1 LKGTRDDGKEAY
13 VTAAPLLPRNA
24 PFSPEDIDTLN
35 GVVSR
40 TTAQQRSWL
49 AGFFAGYEAAQGGQ
63 QLPQAVAPAK
73 GRLPLTVLYGSE
85 SGNAEAL
92 ALKTKKLAQKH
103 GLDAR
108 VYDMADADMSVLS
121 KAKNLMVF
129 ASTWGEGDPPGRAAD
144 FYNGLMGDGAPRLD
158 KNVRFAVL
166 SLGDTAYAQFCAIGK
181 AIDARLEALG
191 ATRAADRM
199 DLDLD
204 FAKKAAEWTE
214 GALGKLAPADT
225 GPSSAT
231 VVHVDFKG
239 GALAPDDDEPAFTAE
254 TPLEGEIAA
263 LVNLNG
269 TGSTRET
276 WHVEITAD
284 APGFA
289 YLPGDSIGVLPEN
302 DPALALELAEA
313 VGLGADGAVV
323 QKLRRSFDVT
333 TLSRNLIESYAK
345 LTGRGDVAKLADPK
359 AFTEF
364 AADRQLIDLF
374 ETYPEKLGPDQL
386 YGLLRPLPGRLYSV
400 ASSLV
405 AHPGEAHLLIGTV
418 RWNSHGKERKGVAST
433 YLADRSRIGDKVPIY
448 VKSNRHFRLP
458 EDPARPIIMIGAGTG
473 VAPYRAFI
481 EERVERNA
489 KGKSWLVFGERNYT
503 YDFLYQLEWQEY
515 LASGA
520 LSRIDVAFS
529 RDQPEKI
536 YVQQRLWEHRDEIL
550 KWIED
555 GTHIYICGDEK
566 GMGRDVDVML
576 ARILSEA
583 ARGDEEAGRA
593 KLKELAKSGRYQR
606 DVY

>member
-1 LKGTRDDGKEAY
+1 M
-13 VTAAPLLPRNA
+13 TAAPLLPRNA

-35 GVVSR
+35 TVVSR
-40 TTAQQRSWL
+40 TTAQQRAWL

-63 QLPQAVAPAK
+63 QLPQAVAPPKA
-73 GRLPLTVLYGSE
+73 RQPLTVIYGSE

-92 ALKTKKLAQKH
+92 ALKVKKLSQRH

-108 VYDMADADMSVLS
+108 IYDMADTDLSVLA

-129 ASTWGEGDPPGRAAD
+129 VSTWGEGDPPSRAVD
-144 FYNGLMGDGAPRLD
+144 FYTALMSDAAPRLD
-158 KNVRFAVL
+158 KSLRFAVL
-166 SLGDTAYAQFCAIGK
+166 ALGDTAYAQFCAVGR

-191 ATRAADRM
+191 ATRAADRI

-214 GALGKLAPADT
+214 GALTKLAPAEV
-225 GPSSAT
+225 GVSAT

-239 GALAPDDDEPAFTAE
+239 GAQPFDDEEPAFTAE
-254 TPLEGEIAA
+254 HPLEGEIAA
-263 LVNLNG
+263 LINLNG

-276 WHVEITAD
+276 WHVEIAAD
-284 APGFA
+284 APGFSYA
-289 YLPGDSIGVLPEN
+289 PGDAIGVLPEN

-313 VGLGADGAVV
+313 VGLGADGGVV
-323 QKLRRSFDVT
+323 QKLRQSFDVT
-333 TLSRNLIESYAK
+333 TLSRNLIDAYAK

-359 AFTEF
+359 AFAEF
-364 AADRQLIDLF
+364 AADRQLIDLI
-374 ETYPEKLGPDQL
+374 ETYPEKLAPEQL
-386 YGLLRPLPGRLYSV
+386 FGLLRPLPGRLYSV
-400 ASSLV
+400 ASSPN
-405 AHPGEAHLLIGTV
+405 AHAGEAHLLVGAV
-418 RWNSHGKERKGVAST
+418 RWESHGRKRGGVAST
-433 YLADRSRIGDKVPIY
+433 YLADRCLVGDKVRIY
-448 VKSNRHFRLP
+448 VKPNRHFRLP
-458 EDPARPIIMIGAGTG
+458 EDSARAIVMIGAGTG

-481 EERVERNA
+481 EERVEQGA
-489 KGKSWLVFGERNYT
+489 KSKSWLVFGERNYT
-503 YDFLYQLEWQEY
+503 FDFLYQLEWQEH

-536 YVQQRLWEHRDEIL
+536 YVQQRLWEHRAELL

-555 GTHIYICGDEK
+555 GAHIYVCGDEK

-576 ARILSEA
+576 ARILGEA
-583 ARGDEEAGRA
+583 AQGDEEAGRA
-593 KLKELAKSGRYQR
+593 KLKELAKAGRYQR

>member
-1 LKGTRDDGKEAY
+1 M
-13 VTAAPLLPRNA
+13 TAAPLLPRNA

-35 GVVSR
+35 TVVSR
-40 TTAQQRSWL
+40 TTAQQRAWL

-63 QLPQAVAPAK
+63 QLPQAVAPPKA
-73 GRLPLTVLYGSE
+73 RQPLTVIYGSE

-92 ALKTKKLAQKH
+92 ALKVKKLSQKH

-108 VYDMADADMSVLS
+108 IYDMADVDLSVLA

-129 ASTWGEGDPPGRAAD
+129 VSTWGEGDPPGRAVD
-144 FYNGLMGDGAPRLD
+144 FYTALMSDAAPRLD
-158 KNVRFAVL
+158 KSLRFTVL
-166 SLGDTAYAQFCAIGK
+166 ALGDTAYAQFCAVGR

-191 ATRAADRM
+191 ATRAADRI

-214 GALGKLAPADT
+214 GALTKLAPAEV
-225 GPSSAT
+225 GVSAT

-239 GALAPDDDEPAFTAE
+239 GAQPFDDEEPSFTAE
-254 TPLEGEIAA
+254 HPLEGEIAA
-263 LVNLNG
+263 LINLNG

-276 WHVEITAD
+276 WHVEIAAD
-284 APGFA
+284 APGFSYA
-289 YLPGDSIGVLPEN
+289 PGDAIGVPPEN

-313 VGLGADGAVV
+313 VGLGADGGVV
-323 QKLRRSFDVT
+323 QKLRQSFDVT
-333 TLSRNLIESYAK
+333 TLSRNLIEAYAK
-345 LTGRGDVAKLADPK
+345 LTGRSDVAKLADPK
-359 AFTEF
+359 AFAEF
-364 AADRQLIDLF
+364 AADRQLIDLI
-374 ETYPEKLGPDQL
+374 ETYPEKLAPEQL
-386 YGLLRPLPGRLYSV
+386 FGLLRPLPGRLYSV
-400 ASSLV
+400 ASSPN
-405 AHPGEAHLLIGTV
+405 AHSGEAHLLVGAV
-418 RWNSHGKERKGVAST
+418 RWELHGRKRGGVAST
-433 YLADRSRIGDKVPIY
+433 YLADRCRVGDKVRIY
-448 VKSNRHFRLP
+448 VKPNRHFRLP
-458 EDPARPIIMIGAGTG
+458 EDSARPIVMIGAGTG

-481 EERVERNA
+481 EERVEQGA

-503 YDFLYQLEWQEY
+503 FDFLYQLEWQEH

-536 YVQQRLWEHRDEIL
+536 YVQQRLWEHRAELL

-555 GTHIYICGDEK
+555 GAHIYVCGDEK

-576 ARILSEA
+576 TRILGEA
-583 ARGDEEAGRA
+583 AQGDEEAGRA
-593 KLKELAKSGRYQR
+593 KLKELAKAGRYQR

>member
-1 LKGTRDDGKEAY
+1 

-35 GVVSR
+35 TVVSR
-40 TTAQQRSWL
+40 TTAQQRAWL

-63 QLPQAVAPAK
+63 QLPQAVAPPKA
-73 GRLPLTVLYGSE
+73 RQPLTVIYGSE

-92 ALKTKKLAQKH
+92 ALKVKKLSQKH

-108 VYDMADADMSVLS
+108 IYDMADADLSVLA

-129 ASTWGEGDPPGRAAD
+129 VSTWGEGDPPSRAVD
-144 FYNGLMGDGAPRLD
+144 FYTALMSDAAPRLD
-158 KNVRFAVL
+158 KSLRFAVL
-166 SLGDTAYAQFCAIGK
+166 ALGDTAYAQFCAVGR
-181 AIDARLEALG
+181 AIDGRLEALG
-191 ATRAADRM
+191 ATRAADRI

-214 GALGKLAPADT
+214 GALAKLAPAEA
-225 GPSSAT
+225 GASAT

-239 GALAPDDDEPAFTAE
+239 GAQPFDDDEPAFTAE
-254 TPLEGEIAA
+254 HPLEGEIAA
-263 LVNLNG
+263 LLNLNG

-276 WHVEITAD
+276 WHVEIAAD
-284 APGFA
+284 APGFTYA
-289 YLPGDSIGVLPEN
+289 PGDAIGLLPEN

-313 VGLGADGAVV
+313 VGLGADGGVV
-323 QKLRRSFDVT
+323 QKLRQSFDVT
-333 TLSRNLIESYAK
+333 TLSRNLIEAYAK
-345 LTGRGDVAKLADPK
+345 LTGRSDVAKLADPK
-359 AFTEF
+359 AFAEF
-364 AADRQLIDLF
+364 AADRQLIDLI
-374 ETYPEKLGPDQL
+374 ETYPEKLAPEQL
-386 YGLLRPLPGRLYSV
+386 FGLLRPLPGRLYSV
-400 ASSLV
+400 ASSPN
-405 AHPGEAHLLIGTV
+405 AHAGEAHLLVGAV
-418 RWNSHGKERKGVAST
+418 RWESHGHKRGGVAST
-433 YLADRSRIGDKVPIY
+433 YLADRSRVGDKVRIY
-448 VKSNRHFRLP
+448 VKPNRHFRLP
-458 EDPARPIIMIGAGTG
+458 EDSARPIVMIGAGTG

-481 EERVERNA
+481 EERVEQGA

-503 YDFLYQLEWQEY
+503 FDFLYQLEWQEH

-536 YVQQRLWEHRDEIL
+536 YVQQRLWEHRAELL

-555 GTHIYICGDEK
+555 GAHIYVCGDEK

-576 ARILSEA
+576 ARILGEA

-593 KLKELAKSGRYQR
+593 RLKELAKAGRYQR

>member
-1 LKGTRDDGKEAY
+1 
-13 VTAAPLLPRNA
+13 VTAAPILPRNA

-63 QLPQAVAPAK
+63 QLPQAMAPPK
-73 GRLPLTVLYGSE
+73 PRQPLTVLYGSE

-108 VYDMADADMSVLS
+108 VYDMADADMSVLG

-129 ASTWGEGDPPGRAAD
+129 ASTWGEGDPPSRAAD
-144 FYNGLMGDGAPRLD
+144 FYNALMGDGAPHLD

-181 AIDARLEALG
+181 AIDARLQALG
-191 ATRAADRM
+191 ATRAADRI

-214 GALGKLAPADT
+214 GALAKLAPADA
-225 GPSSAT
+225 GAASAT

-239 GALAPDDDEPAFTAE
+239 GAQPSDDDEPAFTAE
-254 TPLEGEIAA
+254 NPLEGEIAA

-323 QKLRRSFDVT
+323 QKLRQGFDVT
-333 TLSRNLIESYAK
+333 TLSRNLIGSYAK

-359 AFTEF
+359 AFAEF

-374 ETYPEKLGPDQL
+374 ETYPEKLAPAQL
-386 YGLLRPLPGRLYSV
+386 LGLLRPLPGRLYSV
-400 ASSLV
+400 ASSLA
-405 AHPGEAHLLIGTV
+405 AHPGEAHLLVGTV
-418 RWNSHGKERKGVAST
+418 RWTSHGKDRKGVAST
-433 YLADRSRIGDKVPIY
+433 YLADRSRIGDKVRIY
-448 VKSNRHFRLP
+448 VKPNRHFRLP
-458 EDPARPIIMIGAGTG
+458 EDPARPIVMIGAGTG
-473 VAPYRAFI
+473 VAPYRAFV
-481 EERVERNA
+481 EERIERGA

-503 YDFLYQLEWQEY
+503 YDFFYQLEWQEY
-515 LASGA
+515 LATGA

-536 YVQQRLWEHRDEIL
+536 YVQQRLWERRAEL
-550 KWIED
+550 LGWIEE
-555 GTHIYICGDEK
+555 GSHIYVCGDEK

-593 KLKELAKSGRYQR
+593 KLKELAKAGRYQR

>member
-1 LKGTRDDGKEAY
+1 M
-13 VTAAPLLPRNA
+13 TAAPLLPRNA

-35 GVVSR
+35 TVVSR
-40 TTAQQRSWL
+40 TTAQQRAWL

-63 QLPQAVAPAK
+63 QLPQAVAPPKA
-73 GRLPLTVLYGSE
+73 RQPLTVIYGSE

-92 ALKTKKLAQKH
+92 ALKVKKLSQKH

-108 VYDMADADMSVLS
+108 IYDMADVDLSVLA

-129 ASTWGEGDPPGRAAD
+129 VSTWGEGDPPGRAVD
-144 FYNGLMGDGAPRLD
+144 FYTALMSDAAPRLD
-158 KNVRFAVL
+158 KSLRFTVL
-166 SLGDTAYAQFCAIGK
+166 ALGDTAYAQFCAVGR

-191 ATRAADRM
+191 ATRAADRI

-214 GALGKLAPADT
+214 GALTKLAPAEV
-225 GPSSAT
+225 GVSAT

-239 GALAPDDDEPAFTAE
+239 GAQPFDDEEPAFTAE
-254 TPLEGEIAA
+254 HPLEGEIAA
-263 LVNLNG
+263 LINLNG

-276 WHVEITAD
+276 WHVEIAAD
-284 APGFA
+284 APGFSYA
-289 YLPGDSIGVLPEN
+289 PGDAIGVPPEN

-313 VGLGADGAVV
+313 VGLGADGGVV
-323 QKLRRSFDVT
+323 QKLRQSFDVT
-333 TLSRNLIESYAK
+333 TLSRNLIEAYAK
-345 LTGRGDVAKLADPK
+345 LTGRSDVAKLADPK
-359 AFTEF
+359 AFAEF
-364 AADRQLIDLF
+364 AADRQLIDLI
-374 ETYPEKLGPDQL
+374 ETYPEKLAPEQL
-386 YGLLRPLPGRLYSV
+386 FGLLRPLPGRLYSV
-400 ASSLV
+400 ASSPN
-405 AHPGEAHLLIGTV
+405 AHSGEAHLLVGAV
-418 RWNSHGKERKGVAST
+418 RWELHGRKRGGVAST
-433 YLADRSRIGDKVPIY
+433 YLADRCRVGDKVRIY
-448 VKSNRHFRLP
+448 VKPNRHFRLP
-458 EDPARPIIMIGAGTG
+458 EDSARPIVMIGAGTG

-481 EERVERNA
+481 EERVEQGA

-503 YDFLYQLEWQEY
+503 FDFLYQLEWQEH

-536 YVQQRLWEHRDEIL
+536 YVQQRLWEHRAELL

-555 GTHIYICGDEK
+555 GAHIYVCGDEK

-576 ARILSEA
+576 TRILGEA
-583 ARGDEEAGRA
+583 AQGDEEAGRA
-593 KLKELAKSGRYQR
+593 KLKELAKAGRYQR

>member
-1 LKGTRDDGKEAY
+1 M
-13 VTAAPLLPRNA
+13 TAAPILPRNA

-63 QLPQAVAPAK
+63 QLPQAIAPPKA
-73 GRLPLTVLYGSE
+73 RQPLTVLYGSE

-129 ASTWGEGDPPGRAAD
+129 ASTWGEGDPPGRAVD
-144 FYNGLMGDGAPRLD
+144 FYNAFMGDGAPRLD

-191 ATRAADRM
+191 ASRAADRI

-214 GALGKLAPADT
+214 GALAKLAPAET
-225 GPSSAT
+225 AVPSAT

-254 TPLEGEIAA
+254 NPLEGEIAA
-263 LVNLNG
+263 LINLNG

-276 WHVEITAD
+276 WHVEVTAD

-289 YLPGDSIGVLPEN
+289 YLPGNSIGVLPEN
-302 DPALALELAEA
+302 DPTLALELAEA
-313 VGLGADGAVV
+313 VGLGADGGVV

-333 TLSRNLIESYAK
+333 TLSRNLVDAYAK

-359 AFTEF
+359 AFAEF

-374 ETYPEKLGPDQL
+374 ETYPEKLVADQL

-400 ASSLV
+400 ASSLA
-405 AHPGEAHLLIGTV
+405 AHPGEAHLLVGTV
-418 RWNSHGKERKGVAST
+418 RWQSHGKERKGVAST
-433 YLADRSRIGDKVPIY
+433 YLADRSRIGDKVRIY
-448 VKSNRHFRLP
+448 VKPNRHFRLP
-458 EDPARPIIMIGAGTG
+458 EDNARHVIMIGAGTG

-481 EERVERNA
+481 EERSERGA
-489 KGKSWLVFGERNYT
+489 KGKSWLVFGERNYSH
-503 YDFLYQLEWQEY
+503 DFLYQLEWQEY

-555 GTHIYICGDEK
+555 GSHIYVCGDEK

-576 ARILSEA
+576 GRILAEA
-583 ARGDEEAGRA
+583 ARGDEETGRA